1 MLISTKL
8 SMPPA
13 KARMV
18 PRSHLLHRLSEGK
31 DARLIVI
38 SGLAGSG
45 KTSLVCRWIK
55 EENLPVA
62 WYSLDKTDSDP
73 DVFFRYLLTALGGVD
88 PTLLSIVEPLLQ
100 EQKRLFPKEVIPLL
114 VEHLIDQPRD
124 IYIVLDDYHLI
135 RSKEIH
141 DALSYLL
148 DFIPPGM
155 HIVILSRHAIP
166 FSLSRF
172 RVRSQIVEIPASDM
186 KFSYE
191 ETEQFFSEIMPVNL
205 STPEIH
211 ELARY
216 TEGWVGGLQ
225 LFGLS
230 LKNKETL
237 GDLGDIL
244 SRACQETT
252 EYLIDEVMEGQP
264 EKVKTFLRMTAL
276 LDRFNTD
283 LCREITSL
291 PDASDLIDHLY
302 RNNLFLFPLNT
313 ERTWHRY
320 HHLLSE
326 AIRKG
331 VRSSPLFT
339 TVHKK
344 AALWF
349 ASQGY
354 LEDAFRHAFTSGD
367 NEFAADLLE
376 DHLFSLHERYEIASG
391 LRWLAK
397 VPHDIFMQR
406 ALLRLHECGLKF
418 ESLQLADIEATLE
431 EIEEREAEAFEQYEG
446 FKRTLCRDLFTYFKY
461 AIRYYSTAPRD
472 SAEGT
477 PETGDAGFLNAPE
490 NPIFAGYMK
499 IIIALNHLLQGNPVR
514 ASRALKE
521 ASRPIFASGSVW
533 ARTLWLKHTATVER
547 LQGRLNRSAIVLE
560 EAQGFLD
567 RKGLPDAPPK
577 LLLCLPMA
585 WIHYHHNNIEKALDY
600 ALRAVDYGEQGKFA
614 RDMIEGSL
622 LLSRIY
628 QAVGD
633 GEMAKEYMGR
643 MQRLSNGIDAP
654 ITSISPEPWAARLY
668 LALHDLAYGR
678 EWARQRRLT
687 LDEPFSDRFIHEC
700 MALAELYR
708 EEARHDELLRLLVT
722 LHRKC
727 REHNMMEAVLETD
740 IIRAGILFTLN
751 DPIRAKEA
759 IKGALAFAETEGHVR
774 LFVNHAPYIMPLL
787 TEMTRDGS
795 WSHRSTHLASIL
807 KACGVSENG
816 REGLRRKERDTDLTP
831 REIEISRLIAAGLKY
846 REIAVRTFIS
856 LDTVKTHTKH
866 IFEKLQAKTKDQAI
880 RRMEELGLLDNP

>member
-406 ALLRLHECGLKF
+406 ALLRLHECTFRMGF
-418 ESLQLADIEATLE
+418 FQHTDIEAILRDIGE
-431 EIEEREAEAFEQYEG
+431 HEPQVFDRYEG
-446 FKRTLCRDLFTYFKY
+446 EKKTMCRELLDYLKY
-461 AIRYYSTAPRD
+461 ILPYCQA
-472 SAEGT
+472 SAESHLN
-477 PETGDAGFLNAPE
+477 PLMEDFRRISPDSRLFSGFVE
-490 NPIFAGYMK
+490 D
-499 IIIALNHLLQGNPVR
+499 IIIGRHLVQEDVLM
-514 ASRALKE
+514 ASGALKE
-521 ASRPIFASGSVW
+521 AEKRIVVSENAW
-533 ARTLWLKHTATVER
+533 ARVIWSKSAAYVER
-547 LQGRLNRSAIVLE
+547 WQGSLLRAETVLVKALQFLE
-560 EAQGFLD
+560 
-567 RKGLPDAPPK
+567 RKNLSDTPFRFT
-577 LLLCLPMA
+577 LYSPMA
-585 WIHYHHNNIEKALDY
+585 WIFYYRNDLAKALEY
-600 ALRAVDYGEQGKFA
+600 AIAA
-614 RDMIEGSL
+614 RDYVDQAPTVKDIIEGNNVL
-622 LLSRIY
+622 GFIY
-628 QAVGD
+628 AAL
-633 GEMAKEYMGR
+633 GEKEKLRDCIQR
-643 MQRLSNGIDAP
+643 MQTMSRTTNDPKVVAFANALS
-654 ITSISPEPWAARLY
+654 ARMSAEIGDFRWVEQWSMERKLSM
-668 LALHDLAYGR
+668 
-678 EWARQRRLT
+678 
-687 LDEPFSDRFIHEC
+687 DEPFSFCYVHEC
-700 MALAELYR
+700 LAQVQYLFQKGRYGEADRMLQVLRVRCVDQGMLESILDVDLVHCATLYALGEKSRSKEIMRQAMVFAEAEGYVQPFVTYAPIISAVFTDLAEER
-708 EEARHDELLRLLVT
+708 LRTGLPSY
-722 LHRKC
+722 
-727 REHNMMEAVLETD
+727 LE
-740 IIRAGILFTLN
+740 
-751 DPIRAKEA
+751 
-759 IKGALAFAETEGHVR
+759 V
-774 LFVNHAPYIMPLL
+774 V
-787 TEMTRDGS
+787 
-795 WSHRSTHLASIL
+795 L
-807 KACGVSENG
+807 KACGISVDPTLAPEM
-816 REGLRRKERDTDLTP
+816 REKNRKELLSQ
-831 REIEISRLIAAGLKY
+831 REMEILQLIAEGYKY
-846 REIAVRTFIS
+846 REIAEKACIS
-856 LDTVKTHTKH
+856 LDTVRTHTKH
-866 IFEKLQAKTKDQAI
+866 IYGKLNVKTRLQAI
-880 RRMEELGLLDNP
+880 RRSEELKFFEDRR